1 MPAGRALNM
10 TVTPARVCRSFL
22 SSFISYLYRRR
33 VGCHSVLRCG
43 ALSGFA
49 RSFQGQTEISSITRT
64 SILAMWL
71 VGMSP
76 RAVRSGEA
84 K

>member
-1 MPAGRALNM
+1 MARLARPRLIFRRIFIAIAANPVLVLFKNYARDGQEDSTQGRPQAA
-10 TVTPARVCRSFL
+10 T
-22 SSFISYLYRRR
+22 
-33 VGCHSVLRCG
+33 
-43 ALSGFA
+43 
-49 RSFQGQTEISSITRT
+49 SSITRT

-76 RAVRSGEA
+76 RAVRSGDA